1 MQKTR
6 YLCTQIDD
14 LIDFLMKTRLLI
26 FCMSLIALM
35 TIGCNDMRYV
45 ETVMDN
51 AEELM
56 TDRPD
61 SAYQM
66 LRTLDAQAIDGER
79 LHARYALLYTKA
91 QYKNYREDGNDSLIT
106 IAVRYYDAKG
116 MKTELMESLML
127 LSVQLRIQE
136 RYDESM
142 LNLHRAADIGEELGD
157 HFMLGRIYTNLFLLC
172 SLVLDSDDLRYAEK
186 AYNHYKLDGNDD
198 YIIDGMCN
206 LGIAYYHHNEFDKS
220 TSLLDSVYQ
229 WALKTKDDFSVKK
242 SGRFLAMINASE
254 GKYESA
260 DSLFQMLHNQYG
272 YNYEADDM
280 WALAEACLVRNQKEQ
295 AVSLME
301 QAAAMKKNVTNDIY
315 FSNVA
320 SRFYS
325 KIGRYEEAL
334 SYLNRSDVKYDSL
347 VTIRLRESVLA
358 SQRDYV
364 VQKLELEQIRSSR
377 NNILWISTAS
387 GLLALLAFIFYYYR
401 RKMETQSLQMET
413 QSLQMEN
420 LLLQVADMKNDALS
434 RDTAIA
440 GLSEQIYE
448 LFDQKYR
455 QIDSLCISY
464 FSGQNTMYARNAIYR
479 EVQKIIESF
488 GSDEASFAE
497 LERIVDASRD
507 GVLTKLK
514 TEVPKLRDAD
524 YRYFCYAF
532 AGFSSRAISLLSNE
546 SIDSVYQHH
555 SRWKKRIETLDPPH
569 KDLFLQYLR

>member
-79 LHARYALLYTKA
+79 LQARYALLYTKA

-106 IAVRYYDAKG
+106 IAVRYYDDKG

-157 HFMLGRIYTNLFLLC
+157 HFMLGRIYTNLFILC
-172 SLVLDSDDLRYAEK
+172 SQVLDSDDLRYAEK
-186 AYNHYKLDGNDD
+186 AYNHYKLDGDDD
-198 YIIDGMCN
+198 YIIDGMSN
-206 LGIAYYHHNEFDKS
+206 LGIAYYHHSEFDKS
-220 TSLLDSVYQ
+220 AALLDSVYQ
-229 WALKTKDDFSVKK
+229 RALQTNDNFSVRK
-242 SGRFLAMINASE
+242 SARFLAMISAIRGS
-254 GKYESA
+254 YTSA
-260 DSLFQMLHNQYG
+260 DSLFHLIHDQHDYSYVPQ
-272 YNYEADDM
+272 DI
-280 WALAEACLVRNQKEQ
+280 WVLAEACLARGQKKE
-295 AVSLME
+295 AIMLME
-301 QAAAMKKNVTNDIY
+301 QADAMPKDVCREIY
-315 FSNVA
+315 FGSVA
-320 SRFYS
+320 SVFYS
-325 KIGRYEEAL
+325 KLGQYEEAL
-334 SYLNRSDVKYDSL
+334 RYLNRSYYLNDSL
-347 VTIRLRESVLA
+347 DTARLRETVLA

-364 VQKLELEQIRSSR
+364 VKKLEEEQIRSSR

-401 RKMETQSLQMET
+401 RKMETQSLQME
-413 QSLQMEN
+413 N
-420 LLLQVADMKNDALS
+420 LLLQVTDLKGQTSS

-440 GLSEQIYE
+440 GLSEQVYK
-448 LFDQKYR
+448 LFDQKY
-455 QIDSLCISY
+455 QQLDALCVSY
-464 FSGQNTMYARNAIYR
+464 FTGQNTMFARNSIYR
-479 EVQKIIESF
+479 EVQKIIEAF
-488 GSDEASFAE
+488 GSDNAAFTE
-497 LERIVDASRD
+497 LEAIVNASRD
-507 GVLTKLK
+507 EVLTKLK

-532 AGFSSRAISLLSNE
+532 AGFSSRAISLLTNE
-546 SIDSVYQHH
+546 TIDAVYQHH
-555 SRWKKRIETLDPPH
+555 SRWKKRIEALNPPH
-569 KDLFLQYLR
+569 KELFLQYLQ

>member
-26 FCMSLIALM
+26 FFMSLIALM

-79 LHARYALLYTKA
+79 LQARYALLYTRA

-127 LSVQLRIQE
+127 LSVQQRIQE
-136 RYDESM
+136 RHSESM
-142 LNLHRAADIGEELGD
+142 LNLQRAADIGEELGD
-157 HFMLGRIYTNLFLLC
+157 HFMLGRIYTNLFILC
-172 SLVLDSDDLRYAEK
+172 SQVLDSDDLRYAEK
-186 AYNHYKLDGNDD
+186 AYNHYKLDGDDD

-220 TSLLDSVYQ
+220 ETLLDSVYQ
-229 WALKTKDDFSVKK
+229 WALRSKDDFSVNK
-242 SGRFLAMINASE
+242 SGQFLAMINASK

-272 YNYEADDM
+272 YNFRPQDM
-280 WALAEACLVRNQKEQ
+280 WALAEACLVRNQKDQ
-295 AVSLME
+295 AISLME
-301 QAAAMKKNVTNDIY
+301 QAAAMEKNFTDDIY

-320 SRFYS
+320 NRFYS
-325 KIGRYEEAL
+325 KLGRYEEAL
-334 SYLNRSDVKYDSL
+334 SYANHSYVKYDSL

-401 RKMETQSLQMET
+401 RKMET

-488 GSDEASFAE
+488 GSDEASFTE

-546 SIDSVYQHH
+546 SIDAVYQHH
-555 SRWKKRIETLDPPH
+555 SRWKKRIEVLNPPH
-569 KDLFLQYLR
+569 KELFLQYLQ

>member
-79 LHARYALLYTKA
+79 LQARYALLYTKA

-142 LNLHRAADIGEELGD
+142 VNLHRAADIGEELGD
-157 HFMLGRIYTNLFLLC
+157 HFMLGRIYTNLFQLC
-172 SLVLDSDDLRYAEK
+172 SNVFDSDDLRYAEK
-186 AYNHYKLDGNDD
+186 AYYHYKQDGNDD

-206 LGIAYYHHNEFDKS
+206 LGIAYYHRSDLERS
-220 TSLLDSVYQ
+220 AALLDSVYQ
-229 WALKTKDDFSVKK
+229 WALQIHDDFSVRK
-242 SGRFLAMINASE
+242 SARVLAMINASE
-254 GKYESA
+254 GRYESA
-260 DSLFQMLHNQYG
+260 DTLFILIHDQYG
-272 YNYEADDM
+272 YSYVPQDI
-280 WALAEACLVRNQKEQ
+280 WTLAEACLAHGQQDE
-295 AVSLME
+295 ALSLME
-301 QAAAMKKNVTNDIY
+301 QATSMEKSI
-315 FSNVA
+315 SNEIVFTSVA
-320 SRFYS
+320 SEFYS
-325 KIGRYEEAL
+325 KLGRYEEAL
-334 SYLNRSDVKYDSL
+334 RYLNRSYFLYDSIY
-347 VTIRLRESVLA
+347 TARLRESVLT

-364 VQKLELEQIRSSR
+364 VQKLEEEQLRSSR
-377 NNILWISTAS
+377 NNILWISITI
-387 GLLALLAFIFYYYR
+387 GLIALLAFSFYYHR
-401 RKMETQSLQMET
+401 RKIEM

-420 LLLQVADMKNDALS
+420 LLLQVTDLKGQTSS

-440 GLSEQIYE
+440 GLSEQVYK
-448 LFDQKYR
+448 LFDQKY
-455 QIDSLCISY
+455 QQLDALCVSY
-464 FSGQNTMYARNAIYR
+464 FTGQNTMFARNSIYR
-479 EVQKIIESF
+479 EVQKIIEAF
-488 GSDEASFAE
+488 GSDNAAFTE
-497 LERIVDASRD
+497 LEAIVNASRD
-507 GVLTKLK
+507 EVLTKLK

-532 AGFSSRAISLLSNE
+532 AGFSSRAISLLTNE
-546 SIDSVYQHH
+546 TIDAVYQHH
-555 SRWKKRIETLDPPH
+555 SRWKKRIEALNPPH
-569 KDLFLQYLR
+569 KELFLQYLQ

>member
-26 FCMSLIALM
+26 FFMSLIALM

-79 LHARYALLYTKA
+79 LQARYALLYTKA

-142 LNLHRAADIGEELGD
+142 VNLHRAADIGEELGD
-157 HFMLGRIYTNLFLLC
+157 HFMLGRIYTNLFQLC
-172 SLVLDSDDLRYAEK
+172 SNVFDSDDLRYAEK
-186 AYNHYKLDGNDD
+186 AYYHYKQDGNDD

-206 LGIAYYHHNEFDKS
+206 LGIAYYHRSDLERS
-220 TSLLDSVYQ
+220 AALLDSVYQ
-229 WALKTKDDFSVKK
+229 WALQIHDDFSVRK
-242 SGRFLAMINASE
+242 SARVLAMINASE
-254 GKYESA
+254 GRYESA
-260 DSLFQMLHNQYG
+260 DTLFNLIHDQYG
-272 YNYEADDM
+272 YSYVPQDI
-280 WALAEACLVRNQKEQ
+280 WTLAEACLAHGQQDE
-295 AVSLME
+295 ALSLME
-301 QAAAMKKNVTNDIY
+301 QATSMEKSI
-315 FSNVA
+315 SNEIVFTSVA
-320 SRFYS
+320 SEFYS
-325 KIGRYEEAL
+325 KLGRYEEAL
-334 SYLNRSDVKYDSL
+334 RYLNRSYFLYDSIY
-347 VTIRLRESVLA
+347 TARLRESVLT

-364 VQKLELEQIRSSR
+364 VQKLEEEQLRSSR
-377 NNILWISTAS
+377 NNILWISITI
-387 GLLALLAFIFYYYR
+387 GLIALLAFSFYYHR
-401 RKMETQSLQMET
+401 RKIEM

-420 LLLQVADMKNDALS
+420 LLLQVTDLKGQTSS

-440 GLSEQIYE
+440 GLSEQVYK
-448 LFDQKYR
+448 LFDQKY
-455 QIDSLCISY
+455 QQLDALCVSY
-464 FSGQNTMYARNAIYR
+464 FTGQNTMFARNSIYR
-479 EVQKIIESF
+479 EVQKIIEAF
-488 GSDEASFAE
+488 GSDNAAFTE
-497 LERIVDASRD
+497 LEAIVNASRD
-507 GVLTKLK
+507 EVLTKLK

-532 AGFSSRAISLLSNE
+532 AGFSSRAISLLTNE
-546 SIDSVYQHH
+546 TIDAVYQHH
-555 SRWKKRIETLDPPH
+555 SRWKKRIEALNPPH
-569 KDLFLQYLR
+569 KELFLQYLQ

>member
-79 LHARYALLYTKA
+79 LQARYALLYTKA

-116 MKTELMESLML
+116 MKPELMESLML

-142 LNLHRAADIGEELGD
+142 LNLQRAANIGEELGD
-157 HFMLGRIYTNLFLLC
+157 HFMLGRIYTNLFQLC
-172 SLVLDSDDLRYAEK
+172 SNVFDSDDLRYAEK
-186 AYNHYKLDGNDD
+186 AYYHYKQDGNDD

-206 LGIAYYHHNEFDKS
+206 LGIAYYHRSDLERS
-220 TSLLDSVYQ
+220 AALLDSVYQ
-229 WALKTKDDFSVKK
+229 WALQIHDDFSVRK
-242 SGRFLAMINASE
+242 SARVLAMINASE
-254 GKYESA
+254 GRYESA
-260 DSLFQMLHNQYG
+260 DTLFNLIHDQYG
-272 YNYEADDM
+272 YSYVPQDI
-280 WALAEACLVRNQKEQ
+280 WTLAEACLAHGQQDE
-295 AVSLME
+295 ALSLME
-301 QAAAMKKNVTNDIY
+301 QATSMEKSI
-315 FSNVA
+315 SNEIVFTSVA
-320 SRFYS
+320 SEFYS
-325 KIGRYEEAL
+325 KLGRYEEAL
-334 SYLNRSDVKYDSL
+334 RYLNRSYFLYDSIY
-347 VTIRLRESVLA
+347 TARLQESVLA

-364 VQKLELEQIRSSR
+364 VQKLEEEQLRSSR

-387 GLLALLAFIFYYYR
+387 GLLALLAFCFYYYK
-401 RKMETQSLQMET
+401 RKMET

-420 LLLQVADMKNDALS
+420 LLLQVTDLKGQTSS
-434 RDTAIA
+434 RDSAIA
-440 GLSEQIYE
+440 GLSEQVYK
-448 LFDQKYR
+448 LFDQKY
-455 QIDSLCISY
+455 QQLDALCVSY
-464 FSGQNTMYARNAIYR
+464 FTGQNTMFARNSIYR
-479 EVQKIIESF
+479 EVQKIIEAF
-488 GSDEASFAE
+488 GSDNAAFTE
-497 LERIVDASRD
+497 LEVIVNASRD
-507 GVLTKLK
+507 EVLTKLK

-532 AGFSSRAISLLSNE
+532 AGFSSRAISLLTNE
-546 SIDSVYQHH
+546 TIDAVYQHH
-555 SRWKKRIETLDPPH
+555 SRWKKRIEALNPPH
-569 KDLFLQYLR
+569 KELFLQYLQ